1 MGARGPCCASMS
13 GVEASNLPARAR
25 ARWAGMGGKL
35 GLGCCALGFLLVV
48 IAWNGAAG
56 LDYVQG
62 QVPYLISGGVGG
74 LGLVVLGS
82 ALLVVEGNRRDRAML
97 ERKLD
102 EVLVALRAAD
112 GQAGAPRYVSRSLD
126 ESRISSPTPS

>member
-1 MGARGPCCASMS
+1 
-13 GVEASNLPARAR
+13 
-25 ARWAGMGGKL
+25 MGGKL
-35 GLGCCALGFLLVV
+35 GLAACGIGFLLIV

-62 QVPYLISGGVGG
+62 QVPYLISGAVGG
-74 LGLVVLGS
+74 LGFIVLG
-82 ALLVVEGNRRDRAML
+82 AAMLIVEGNRRDRAIL

-102 EVLVALRAAD
+102 ELLVAVRTSAD

>member
-1 MGARGPCCASMS
+1 
-13 GVEASNLPARAR
+13 
-25 ARWAGMGGKL
+25 MGGKL
-35 GLGCCALGFLLVV
+35 GLACCAVGFLLIV

-74 LGLVVLGS
+74 LGFVVLG
-82 ALLVVEGNRRDRAML
+82 AAMLLVEANRRDRAIL

-102 EVLVALRAAD
+102 ELLVAMRTSGE
-112 GQAGAPRYVSRSLD
+112 GQAGAPRYVSRSLE